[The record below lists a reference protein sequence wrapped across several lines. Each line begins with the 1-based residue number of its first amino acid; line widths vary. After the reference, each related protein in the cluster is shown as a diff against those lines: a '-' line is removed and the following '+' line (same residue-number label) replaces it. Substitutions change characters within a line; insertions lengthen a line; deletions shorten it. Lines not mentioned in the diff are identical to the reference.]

1 MCEGQQSAWGGGGGV
16 ELRRREVAAD
26 MQLAVAQ
33 ARLEE
38 ALTKLERVRAHA
50 AETQH

>member
-1 MCEGQQSAWGGGGGV
+1 V

-38 ALTKLERVRAHA
+38 ALTKLERARVHA
-50 AETQH
+50 AELQR